1 MAMAPRVRLKTSRR
15 LCRMYGEGSV
25 ERTKRNQRR
34 MALVLKAPMVIRF
47 EKALRRRLGDVPSA
61 VYCRKSAGL
70 FSMMP
75 VLVRSRLQSRA
86 VVERILW

>member
-25 ERTKRNQRR
+25 ERTNRNQRR

-47 EKALRRRLGDVPSA
+47 EKALRRR
-61 VYCRKSAGL
+61 
-70 FSMMP
+70 
-75 VLVRSRLQSRA
+75 
-86 VVERILW
+86 